1 MSPCY
6 QIYYSLIIMKNTIS
20 KRDVIP
26 QKLCKKW
33 LVIEKC
39 SGCLFEA
46 LCTYEKNMERV
57 KEQEEKENNTQ
68 D

>member
-1 MSPCY
+1 
-6 QIYYSLIIMKNTIS
+6 
-20 KRDVIP
+20 
-26 QKLCKKW
+26 
-33 LVIEKC
+33 VIEKC